1 MKLFDEIGRRI
12 RNRLNNSSF
21 LKGIVLLAGGTAV
34 AQFIAIAVSP
44 IISRLFNPEDIG
56 VLSVYTS
63 TLSMLASFATMK
75 FDMAI
80 PIADDDDKAI
90 NIMGLSIIS
99 VFAIS
104 TVVLLL
110 TLSSGSVFVA
120 ILDAEPLRPYLWLLS
135 IGVIAIGSYTTFLHW
150 AIRKKDYRSITKT
163 KVNQGFAKA
172 VVQVGSGVL
181 GFGPVGL
188 IAGEIFGQAL
198 GITTLA
204 KGFFTSERVLLKEIS
219 VHRMK
224 VMASRYRKFPLI
236 SSWSTLLNT
245 AGLQMPVLILAA
257 LYGSSVTGS
266 FGFANKIVSVPLSFI
281 GIAIS
286 QAFFSEGASL
296 SKDDPERL
304 LRLTIK
310 TAKRLLVLGF
320 AIGSILIVISPWLF
334 AFVFGPAWREAGVYA
349 QVLSFMLIVRF
360 AVNPISQA
368 LSIIEKQGTQFAL
381 DLVRL
386 ALVLVSFY
394 SSKLLG
400 LSAFGAVVMYTIAM
414 TVVYS
419 ITYIVIIKALKNKA
433 RDFRERKAD
442 TGSD

>member
-1 MKLFDEIGRRI
+1 MKLFDEIRKGI
-12 RNRLNNSSF
+12 RNRLGKSSF
-21 LKGIVLLAGGTAV
+21 LKAIVLLAGGTAV
-34 AQFIAIAVSP
+34 AQITAIAVSP
-44 IISRLFNPEDIG
+44 IISRLFTPEDIG

-80 PIADDDDKAI
+80 PIADDDDNAI
-90 NIMGLSIIS
+90 NIMGLSILSALVIS
-99 VFAIS
+99 AI
-104 TVVLLL
+104 VLLL
-110 TLSSGSVFVA
+110 TLSSGDTFVS
-120 ILDAEPLRPYLWLLS
+120 ILDAAPLRPYLWLLS
-135 IGVIAIGSYTTFLHW
+135 IGVIAIGLYTTILHW
-150 AIRKKDYRSITKT
+150 AMRKRDYRSITKT

-188 IAGEIFGQAL
+188 IIGEIFGQAL
-198 GITTLA
+198 GTSTLA
-204 KGFFTSERVLLKEIS
+204 KRLFTSERLLIKEIN
-219 VHRMK
+219 VRHMK
-224 VMASRYRKFPLI
+224 SMASRYRKFPLI

-245 AGLQMPVLILAA
+245 AGLQMPVLILSA
-257 LYGSSVTGS
+257 LYGSGVTGS
-266 FGFANKIVSVPLSFI
+266 FGFAKKIVSVPLSFI

-296 SKDDPERL
+296 SKDDPEKL

-320 AIGSILIVISPWLF
+320 AIASILIVLGPWLF
-334 AFVFGPAWREAGVYA
+334 ALVFGPAWQEAGVYA

-368 LSIIEKQGTQFAL
+368 LSIIEKQGTQFLL

-386 ALVLVSFY
+386 LLVFAAFY
-394 SSKLLG
+394 LSKLLG
-400 LSAFGAVVMYTIAM
+400 LTAFGAVVMYTVAM
-414 TVVYS
+414 TIVYS
-419 ITYIVIIKALKNKA
+419 ITYLVIIRALKNKV
-433 RDFRERKAD
+433 RDFRETKEN
-442 TGSD
+442 TGS

>member
-1 MKLFDEIGRRI
+1 MKLFDKIGKGI
-12 RNRLNNSSF
+12 RNRLGKSTF

-34 AQFIAIAVSP
+34 AQITAIAVSP
-44 IISRLFNPEDIG
+44 IISRLFTPEDIG

-63 TLSMLASFATMK
+63 TLSMFASFATMK

-80 PIADDDDKAI
+80 PIADDDESAI
-90 NIMGLSIIS
+90 NIMGLSIVSTLVIS
-99 VFAIS
+99 AI
-104 TVVLLL
+104 VLFL
-110 TLSSGSVFVA
+110 TLSSGDTFVS
-120 ILDAEPLRPYLWLLS
+120 ILDAGPLRPYLWMLS
-135 IGVIAIGSYTTFLHW
+135 IGVIVIGLYTTILHW
-150 AIRKKDYRSITKT
+150 AMRKRDYRSITKT

-172 VVQVGSGVL
+172 GVQVGSGVL

-188 IAGEIFGQAL
+188 IIGEIFGQAL
-198 GITTLA
+198 GISTLA
-204 KGFFTSERVLLKEIS
+204 KRLFTSETQLIKEIN

-224 VMASRYRKFPLI
+224 SMASRYRKFPLI
-236 SSWSTLLNT
+236 SSWSALLNT
-245 AGLQMPVLILAA
+245 AGLQMPVLILSA

-266 FGFANKIVSVPLSFI
+266 FGFAMKIVSVPLSFI
-281 GIAIS
+281 GTAIS

-296 SKDDPERL
+296 SKDDPEKL

-320 AIGSILIVISPWLF
+320 AIASILIVLGPWLF
-334 AFVFGPAWREAGVYA
+334 ALVFGPAWQEAGIYA

-368 LSIIEKQGTQFAL
+368 LSIVEKQGTQFLL

-386 ALVLVSFY
+386 LLVFAAFY
-394 SSKLLG
+394 ISKLLG

-414 TVVYS
+414 TIVYS
-419 ITYIVIIKALKNKA
+419 ITYVVIIEALKNKV
-433 RDFRERKAD
+433 RDFRESKEN
-442 TGSD
+442 TGL